1 MPPRVFYQRIFFTE
15 TLRWSVHL
23 LIERFPSNERHVMLI
38 HGYMLYIFFQQY
50 SLRPATLL
58 KKRLWQRYFPV
69 NLAEFLRIPFYR
81 TPLVAASFFC
91 IQACIFSFYKTL
103 ALIRQSVLNF
113 LFWFHFVHSWDH
125 ISHIFIFYEYTD
137 T

>member
-1 MPPRVFYQRIFFTE
+1 MRGMLCWCTVTCYIF
-15 TLRWSVHL
+15 
-23 LIERFPSNERHVMLI
+23 
-38 HGYMLYIFFQQY
+38 FFQQY

-69 NLAEFLRIPFYR
+69 NFAEFLRIPFYR

-113 LFWFHFVHSWDH
+113 LFWFHFVNSWDH
-125 ISHIFIFYEYTD
+125 ISHNFIFYEYTD
-137 T
+137 TETKKTYINNHTLKKISIN